1 MKVIFSGPIKRYTNG
16 EGFFEPEG
24 CSTLRGLF
32 GELSRRYGEGFA
44 SFVAGNDA
52 CLILVN
58 GKVTMMSGGLDAPL
72 AEGDKIEIL
81 PVVIAG

>member
-1 MKVIFSGPIKRYTNG
+1 
-16 EGFFEPEG
+16 
-24 CSTLRGLF
+24 LF
-32 GELSRRYGEGFA
+32 GELSRRYGEGFD
-44 SFVAGNDA
+44 SFIAGNDT

-58 GKVTMMSGGLDAPL
+58 GKGVMMSGGLDAPL